1 MTAPYGQ
8 PTDALPACYRH
19 PGRHTG
25 LRCTRC
31 DRPTCPECL
40 RDAAVGQQCVEC
52 VNQGQRSTRQKVSWT
67 GARPVD
73 RQPVLV
79 YLLIAVNV
87 VIYAITAVQ
96 AGSFAGNANSPLFD
110 AWVMWP
116 RQAAVNGEW
125 WRVVTG
131 GFLHIGFIHIAVNM
145 LSLWILGRD
154 LERVLGR
161 VRFAAVYFLSLIG
174 GSIAV
179 MVFASPDTG
188 AAGASTALYGLM
200 GCYLVAVLRLKLNP
214 RPILITLAVNVF
226 ITFSLPGISIQGH
239 FGGLVVGAI
248 AMAAIVY
255 APRENRPRW
264 QGIALSA
271 LFVVLVLIYVT
282 KAAQLASALGP
293 GS

>member
-52 VNQGQRSTRQKVSWT
+52 VNEGRRATRQPVTWA
-67 GARPVD
+67 GARVAN

-87 VIYAITAVQ
+87 VIYAITAVE
-96 AGSFAGNANSPLFD
+96 AGSFAGNTNSPLFYD
-110 AWVMWP
+110 WVMWP
-116 RQAAVNGEW
+116 QQAATQGEW
-125 WRVVTG
+125 WRVLTS
-131 GFLHIGFIHIAVNM
+131 GFLHIGFIHLAVNM
-145 LSLWILGRD
+145 FSLWMIGRD

-161 VRFAAVYFLSLIG
+161 IRFAAVYFLSLIG
-174 GSIAV
+174 GSIGV
-179 MVFASPDTG
+179 MLFAAPNSG
-188 AAGASTALYGLM
+188 AAGASTALYGLL
-200 GCYLVAVLRLKLNP
+200 GCYLVAVVRLKMNP
-214 RPILITLAVNVF
+214 RPILITLAINVF
-226 ITFSLPGISIQGH
+226 LTFSLGLSIQGH

-255 APRENRPRW
+255 APQANRARW

-271 LFVVLVLIYVT
+271 LFVVLVLIYAT
-282 KAAQLASALGP
+282 RAAQLASALGP

>member
-31 DRPTCPECL
+31 DRPACPECL
-40 RDAAVGQQCVEC
+40 RDASVGQQCVEC
-52 VNQGQRSTRQKVSWT
+52 VGEGRRTTRRPATLT
-67 GARPVD
+67 GGRLGD
-73 RQPVLV
+73 RPVLV

-87 VIYAITAVQ
+87 LVFAITAVQ
-96 AGSFAGNANSPLFD
+96 AGSIAGNTNSPLFD

-116 RQAAVNGEW
+116 LAVANGEW
-125 WRVVTG
+125 WRIVTS

-145 LSLWILGRD
+145 LSLWMIGRD
-154 LERVLGR
+154 LERVLGKL
-161 VRFAAVYFLSLIG
+161 RFAAVYFLSLIG
-174 GSIAV
+174 GSVAV
-179 MVFASPDTG
+179 LLFAAPNSGT
-188 AAGASTALYGLM
+188 AGASTALYGLL
-200 GCYLVAVLRLKLNP
+200 GCYLVAVVRLKLDP
-214 RPILITLAVNVF
+214 RSILVTLALNVF
-226 ITFSLPGISIQGH
+226 LTFSLGLSVQGH

-255 APRENRPRW
+255 APVRNRSRW
-264 QGIALSA
+264 QAGTLAA
-271 LFVVLVLIYVT
+271 LFLVLVLISVT
-282 KAAQLASALGP
+282 RAVQLMSSLGP

>member
-31 DRPTCPECL
+31 DRPACPECL
-40 RDAAVGQQCVEC
+40 REAAVGQQCVEC
-52 VNQGQRSTRQKVSWT
+52 VGEGRRTTRRPVTWA
-67 GARPVD
+67 GARLGN
-73 RQPVLV
+73 RPVLV

-87 VIYAITAVQ
+87 VIFAITAAE
-96 AGSFAGNANSPLFD
+96 AGSIANNADSPLFD

-116 RQAAVNGEW
+116 AGAAVNGEW
-125 WRVVTG
+125 WRVVTS
-131 GFLHIGFIHIAVNM
+131 GFLHIGPIHIAVNM
-145 LSLWILGRD
+145 LSLWMLGRD
-154 LERVLGR
+154 LERVLGK
-161 VRFAAVYFLSLIG
+161 VRFAAVYLLSLVG
-174 GSIAV
+174 GSIGV
-179 MVFASPDTG
+179 MLFANPNGG

-200 GCYLVAVLRLKLNP
+200 GCYLVAVLRLKLDP
-214 RPILITLAVNVF
+214 RSILITIAINVF
-226 ITFSLPGISIQGH
+226 LTFSIAGLSIQGH

-255 APRENRPRW
+255 APAKNRPWW
-264 QGIALSA
+264 QGGALAA
-271 LFVVLVLIYVT
+271 LLLVLVLIYVT
-282 KAAQLASALGP
+282 RAAQLMSALGP